1 MLANALL
8 RSHFRCLVAL
18 GLIFFSAGCA
28 NNTIHVRDKNAI
40 AAAGRVSWQAAPPTE
55 KKVVGLGWSG
65 VVLDGEVSYVAA
77 EDKQEIA
84 ATNRV
89 SLGNTTFPGPASMNS
104 RAKVVDLTATARTG
118 VSIMN
123 RLRIEPFVGLEVL
136 TADLELSSGGVQ
148 ESDLT
153 TAAGVV
159 FGLRGGLQP
168 HELVE
173 LYALYSYG
181 QLFGG
186 DSENEV
192 SASQKVEIGVRLL
205 PVERLGIFAAYRE
218 ALYYQARDHESSD
231 SRLDF
236 RGPILGMELRF

>member
-1 MLANALL
+1 MARKTLL
-8 RSHFRCLVAL
+8 V
-18 GLIFFSAGCA
+18 
-28 NNTIHVRDKNAI
+28 
-40 AAAGRVSWQAAPPTE
+40 
-55 KKVVGLGWSG
+55 
-65 VVLDGEVSYVAA
+65 
-77 EDKQEIA
+77 
-84 ATNRV
+84 
-89 SLGNTTFPGPASMNS
+89 FPIP
-104 RAKVVDLTATARTG
+104 
-118 VSIMN
+118 
-123 RLRIEPFVGLEVL
+123 L

-168 HELVE
+168 HEL
-173 LYALYSYG
+173 YALYSYG

-192 SASQKVEIGVRLL
+192 FASQEVEIGVRLL

-218 ALYYQARDHESSD
+218 ALYHQARDHESSD
-231 SRLDF
+231 ARLDF